1 MSNDLSPILLIIAL
15 IVAGFVI
22 MAPYLIAKNRKH
34 AYANI
39 IAVLCVAAPL
49 GGITWIIAIIW
60 AIYPSDKSLV
70 DPLLGNPTGTGSRN
84 VGDTLGSVQYGKER
98 GYQQERSLTEPSFA
112 RVEQT
117 VKNTSN
123 AQNLFN
129 GEKSLKND
137 AYKLFLLE
145 KYGVSKNDVL
155 NQFVCNNKIFNAIE
169 DVFEFTHKLELS
181 ASEKNINS
189 ILESNN
195 NKTEPRFD

>member
-1 MSNDLSPILLIIAL
+1 MSNDFSPILIIIAL
-15 IVAGFVI
+15 IFAGLVI
-22 MAPYLIAKNRKH
+22 MAPYLIAKNRNH

-129 GEKSLKND
+129 GEKSRKND
-137 AYKLFLLE
+137 AYKLFLLK
-145 KYGVSKNDVL
+145 KY
-155 NQFVCNNKIFNAIE
+155 
-169 DVFEFTHKLELS
+169 
-181 ASEKNINS
+181 
-189 ILESNN
+189 
-195 NKTEPRFD
+195 

>member
-22 MAPYLIAKNRKH
+22 MAPYLIAKNRNH